1 MKIERFEDVE
11 GWKQGRVLTKMV
23 YAATRKQRFARD
35 FGLKDQIQR
44 ASVSVM
50 LNVAEGFDGGSNAEF
65 VKFLRYGQRSCTEVQ
80 SALYVALDQEYISE
94 TEFTT
99 LYKQAKATRALLG
112 GFIKYLLA
120 HPHPDA

>member
-50 LNVAEGFDGGSNAEF
+50 LNVAEGFDGGRLP
-65 VKFLRYGQRSCTEVQ
+65 LRCKGHGT
-80 SALYVALDQEYISE
+80 A
-94 TEFTT
+94 F
-99 LYKQAKATRALLG
+99 
-112 GFIKYLLA
+112 
-120 HPHPDA
+120 